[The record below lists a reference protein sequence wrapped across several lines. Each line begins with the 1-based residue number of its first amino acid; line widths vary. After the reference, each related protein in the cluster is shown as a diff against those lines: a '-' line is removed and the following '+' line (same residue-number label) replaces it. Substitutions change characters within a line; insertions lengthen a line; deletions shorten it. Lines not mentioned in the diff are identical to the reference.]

1 MLQTQSTINHRA
13 AEARGRHAEAQ
24 VADHFVSAGFRV
36 LARRLRTGAG
46 ELDLVVADSC
56 TLIFVEVKAR
66 GSFTAA
72 AQSISGRAQA
82 RLLEAASTALA
93 QNPDWS
99 RPDTRLDVA
108 LVTPAGIRTI
118 RDAIR
123 YN

>member
-24 VADHFVSAGFRV
+24 AADHWLSRGFRV

-46 ELDLVVADSC
+46 ELDLVVADAR
-56 TLIFVEVKAR
+56 TLVFVEVKSR

-72 AQSISGRAQA
+72 AHAISARAQA

-99 RPDTRLDVA
+99 RPDTRFDVA

-118 RDAIR
+118 QDAIR